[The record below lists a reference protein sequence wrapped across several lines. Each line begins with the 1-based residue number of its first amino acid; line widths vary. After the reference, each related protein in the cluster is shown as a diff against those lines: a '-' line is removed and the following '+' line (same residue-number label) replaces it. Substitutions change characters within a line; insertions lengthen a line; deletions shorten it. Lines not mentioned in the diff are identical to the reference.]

1 MNSALLDKELSRGGT
16 FGLYNRTDGK
26 KIENYIVSNNQSQEK
41 ELSFEEKRRKE
52 VTIEVFNRLIERRD
66 S

>member
-1 MNSALLDKELSRGGT
+1 MNSAFLDKELSRGGT